1 MNPLNIKSGWWVST
15 EDRFITCYN
24 TREEAIAHVKYQKE
38 VMKSAK
44 NWWVQHITITFHE
57 QEKF

>member
-1 MNPLNIKSGWWVST
+1 MNPLNIRSGWWVST
-15 EDRFITCYN
+15 GERFVACYG
-24 TREEAIAHVKYQKE
+24 TKEEAIAHVKYQKE

-44 NWWVQHITITFHE
+44 NWWVQLITITFHE